1 MATESLSGRGA
12 ARPTRALQAALSGRG
27 AARPTRAL
35 ERALTQPISRP
46 SAQPLIELRGAGV
59 TYPGQRSPALSP
71 VDLAVRHGELVT
83 LTGPPGSGKSTL
95 LSLVGLL
102 LRPTTG
108 SYLLNGLEVT
118 TLGDRDRTALRG
130 RMIGR
135 VFQRP
140 QLLASRSVLDNVMLP
155 VLYAGL
161 RRPQRAN
168 AAAAALERVGMA
180 HRMHALARELP
191 AGEQQRVA
199 IARAIAGNPSL
210 LLCDDPTASLDDV
223 AAAQVIGLLVSLH
236 KGSTTVLVATRDQ
249 LAAAHSSRSLA
260 VDPGGSGKFAGDFSQ

>member
-1 MATESLSGRGA
+1 MAIES
-12 ARPTRALQAALSGRG
+12 
-27 AARPTRAL
+27 
-35 ERALTQPISRP
+35 LTQPISRP
-46 SAQPLIELRGAGV
+46 SAKPLIELRGAGV
-59 TYPGQRSPALSP
+59 TYPGRHSPALSP

-83 LTGPPGSGKSTL
+83 LTGPTGSGKSTL

-102 LRPTTG
+102 VRPTTG

-118 TLGDRDRTALRG
+118 RLGDKDRTALRG

-161 RRPQRAN
+161 RRQQRAN

-210 LLCDDPTASLDDV
+210 LLCDDPTASLDDE
-223 AAAQVIGLLVSLH
+223 AAARVIGLLVSLH
-236 KGSTTVLVATRDQ
+236 KRGTTVLVATCDQ

-260 VDPGGSGKFAGDFSQ
+260 VDAGDSGKFAEDLSP

>member
-1 MATESLSGRGA
+1 VATESL
-12 ARPTRALQAALSGRG
+12 
-27 AARPTRAL
+27 
-35 ERALTQPISRP
+35 TQPLSRP

-59 TYPGQRSPALSP
+59 TYPGRRSPALSA

-83 LTGPPGSGKSTL
+83 LTGPAGAGKSTL
-95 LSLVGLL
+95 LSVVGLL
-102 LRPTTG
+102 LRPTAG

-118 TLGDRDRTALRG
+118 RLGDRDRTALRG

-140 QLLASRSVLDNVMLP
+140 QLLPARSVLDNVMLP
-155 VLYAGL
+155 VLYTGL
-161 RRPQRAN
+161 RRQERAN
-168 AAAAALERVGMA
+168 AAAAALERVGLA
-180 HRMHALARELP
+180 HRIYALARELP

-199 IARAIAGNPSL
+199 IARAIAGDPSL
-210 LLCDDPTASLDDV
+210 LLCDDPTASLDQA

-236 KGSTTVLVATRDQ
+236 KEGTTVLVATRDQ

-260 VDPGGSGKFAGDFSQ
+260 VRPGGAGTFAEDPSP